1 MTQEFS
7 LDRLDDAAQR
17 VRASVPATPQY
28 CWPMLSARVGAETWV
43 KHENHTPVGAFK
55 IRGGLVQMAEIM
67 AAQPSLAGVITATRG
82 NHGQSVAFAAR
93 RLGVTATIVVPHGN
107 SVEKNAAMRALGAT
121 LVEHGSDFQASFEFA
136 QSEARARDLVFFPSY
151 SAALVRGV
159 ASYAL
164 EFFRGAPDLARVYV
178 PVGMGSGIC
187 AMIAAR
193 DALNLTTDIVGVVS
207 ANAASYALSFAA
219 GRAVSTNSADTFADG
234 VACRVPNAAALAMIL
249 KGAARIVSVSEGEIR
264 AAMRHYFTDTH
275 NVVEGAGA
283 VPLAAALKERGL
295 NAGQRIG
302 LILSGGNIDRKLF
315 ADILATTDLEDAA

>member
-7 LDRLDDAAQR
+7 LERLEAAAKR
-17 VRASVPATPQY
+17 VHASVPATPQY
-28 CWPMLSARVGAETWV
+28 CWPLLSARLGAETWV

-67 AAQPSLAGVITATRG
+67 DAQPGLAGVITATRG

-93 RLGVTATIVVPHGN
+93 RLGVAATVVVPHGN

-136 QSEARARDLVFFPSY
+136 QSEARARNLKFFPSY

-164 EFFRGAPDLARVYV
+164 EFFRGAPELARVYV

-193 DALNLTTDIVGVVS
+193 DALNLTTEIVGVVS
-207 ANAASYALSFAA
+207 ANAAAYALSFAA

-234 VACRVPNAAALAMIL
+234 VACRVPNAEALAIIL

-275 NVVEGAGA
+275 NVVEGQG
-283 VPLAAALKERGL
+283 PYRSPP
-295 NAGQRIG
+295 R
-302 LILSGGNIDRKLF
+302 
-315 ADILATTDLEDAA
+315 